1 MEGNTGVKEWKDRG
15 PYLGMGGWR
24 SEQHNGRQVGIGRAI
39 QAGNEP
45 KSEWT
50 KACVCVSNKRE

>member
-1 MEGNTGVKEWKDRG
+1 MVDRVWTSCNTTE
-15 PYLGMGGWR
+15 
-24 SEQHNGRQVGIGRAI
+24 EQVGEVLGGLAFI